1 MAEESKIIRIAP
13 QPGPQEAFLSTPADI
28 CIYGGAAGG
37 GKSYALL
44 LEPIRH
50 INNPDFGAVIFR
62 KNANQIMS
70 EGGLWDTAMTIY
82 PLIGAISKQTPT
94 PTWNFPS
101 GAKVSFSHMQLEK
114 DVLSWQGSQIPLIAF
129 DELTHFSQNQFFYML
144 SRNRSVCGVRPYI
157 RATCNP
163 DADSWVAD
171 FISWWIDEETGY
183 AIPERSG
190 KIRYMARLSGEI
202 IWGDSP
208 EELVNDEI
216 DLEDVKTVTF
226 IASKLS
232 DNQILMKA
240 DPGYMSNLKA
250 LSTVERERLL
260 EGNWKIRPAAGLIFP
275 TEKANIIDV
284 LPTDIIRW
292 VRAWDMAATEDKA
305 QSQKKN
311 TGPAH
316 TAGVLIGKTR
326 SGRYVVGDVVDRAM
340 SASAVRNTVKN
351 TAVLDRD
358 KYRRVRT
365 RISQDPG
372 QAGKDQA
379 EQYVKL
385 LAGFDVVVKRESGDK
400 VTRAEGFAAQWQAG
414 NVDILMASW
423 TDAYLKQMDNF
434 PEGNLKDMVD
444 ASANGFNEI
453 SDVHVS
459 MLPDSG
465 DLSKDSYWKG

>member
-1 MAEESKIIRIAP
+1 MKGEEVIRIGP
-13 QPGPQEAFLSTPADI
+13 QPGPQEALLSTSADI

-50 INNPDFGAVIFR
+50 INNPGFGAVVFR
-62 KNANQIMS
+62 KNANQIMA
-70 EGGLWDTAMTIY
+70 EGGLWDTSMAIY
-82 PLIGAISKQTPT
+82 PLIGGISKQTPT
-94 PTWNFPS
+94 ATWNFPS

-129 DELTHFSQNQFFYML
+129 DELTHFSQSQFFYML
-144 SRNRSVCGVRPYI
+144 SRNRSVCGVRPYV
-157 RATCNP
+157 RATTNP
-163 DADSWVAD
+163 DVDSWVAD
-171 FISWWIDEETGY
+171 FISWWIDQDTGY
-183 AIPERSG
+183 AILERSG
-190 KIRYMARLSGEI
+190 KIRYMARLAGEI

-250 LSTVERERLL
+250 LSLVERERLL

-275 TEKANIIDV
+275 SGKANLIDV
-284 LPTDIIRW
+284 LPSDVIRW
-292 VRAWDMAATEDKA
+292 IRAWDMAATEDKA
-305 QSQKKN
+305 ESKKNN

-326 SGRYVVGDVVDRAM
+326 SGRFIIGDVIDRAM
-340 SASAVRNTVKN
+340 SASDVRNTVKN
-351 TAVLDRD
+351 TAILDRD
-358 KYRRVRT
+358 KYKRVRT

-379 EQYVKL
+379 EQYIKL
-385 LAGFDVVVKRESGDK
+385 LSGFDVVAKRESGDK
-400 VTRAEGFAAQWQAG
+400 VTRAEGLAAQWQAG
-414 NVDILMASW
+414 NVDILMADW
-423 TDAYLKQMDNF
+423 TEAYLKQMDNF
-434 PEGNLKDMVD
+434 PEGKLKDMVD

-453 SDVHVS
+453 GESQVS
-459 MLPDSG
+459 MLPDLS
-465 DLSKDSYWKG
+465 DLSKESYWRG

>member
-1 MAEESKIIRIAP
+1 MAENEVIKIAP
-13 QPGPQEAFLSTPADI
+13 QPGPQEAFLSTSADI

-44 LEPIRH
+44 IEPIRH
-50 INNPDFGAVIFR
+50 INNSGFGTVIFR
-62 KNANQIMS
+62 KNSNQITA
-70 EGGLWDTAMTIY
+70 EGGLWDTSMAIY
-82 PLIGAISKQTPT
+82 PYVGGMSKQTPA
-94 PTWNFPS
+94 PSWSFPS
-101 GAKVSFSHMQLEK
+101 GAKVTFAHMQLEK
-114 DVLSWQGSQIPLIAF
+114 DVLSWQGTQIPLLCF
-129 DELTHFSQNQFFYML
+129 DELTHFSQSQFFYML
-144 SRNRSVCGVRPYI
+144 SRNRSVCGVRPYV

-163 DADSWVAD
+163 DADSWVAN
-171 FISWWIDEETGY
+171 FISWWIDQETGY

-190 KIRYMARLSGEI
+190 NLRYMARLAGEI

-216 DLEDVKTVTF
+216 MIEDVKSVTF
-226 IASKLS
+226 ISSKLS
-232 DNQILMKA
+232 DNKILMDA

-250 LSTVERERLL
+250 LSLVERERLL

-275 TEKANIIDV
+275 SGKANIIDV

-305 QSQKKN
+305 ESRKN
-311 TGPAH
+311 NNGPAH

-326 SGRYVVGDVVDRAM
+326 SGRYVVGDVIDRAM
-340 SASAVRNTVKN
+340 SASDVRNTVKN
-351 TAVLDRD
+351 TAMLDRD
-358 KYRRVRT
+358 KYKRVRT

-379 EQYVKL
+379 EQYIKL
-385 LAGFDVVVKRESGDK
+385 LSGFDVVAKRESGDK

-414 NVDILMASW
+414 NVDVLMASW
-423 TDAYLKQMDNF
+423 TDAYLKQLDNF
-434 PEGNLKDMVD
+434 PEGKLKDMVD

-453 SDVHVS
+453 GESRAS
-459 MLPDSG
+459 SLPDAG
-465 DLSKDSYWKG
+465 GLAGESYWKG